1 MHYRWEIKTGSTW
14 YAGTDANIFLS
25 LRGDKAA
32 MQEIELNDPDDSN
45 DWEKGDVNHGTIDTA
60 DLGNL
65 QTGTL
70 KHDGGGAS
78 PDWTPE
84 YVRITNDED
93 GRVWLAAVN
102 VELTANQVQ
111 RLVFKVEDKGQYEQ
125 LERAK
130 KEAADKARREA
141 DEAASKAEEE
151 QADRELEEE
160 ERKARKAL
168 EAEKRKIEAEVRK
181 ARQQAELAKARAEI
195 EKLKA
200 GASGGGADGMPS
212 GFRTIELFGQISGQ
226 NVPLSQV
233 LTQQGGGV
241 AVVPGGAVLGG
252 ESPGEGVGYGGT
264 PGRWAEAS
272 GGQPPTAY
280 GQDAALGIVGFDG
293 ARAWPVP
300 ASTLAQIFGANW
312 RGSLS

>member
-1 MHYRWEIKTGSTW
+1 
-14 YAGTDANIFLS
+14 
-25 LRGDKAA
+25 
-32 MQEIELNDPDDSN
+32 MQEVELNDPDSNN
-45 DWEKGDVNHGTIDTA
+45 DWEKGDTNHGTIDTA

-93 GRVWLAAVN
+93 GRIWLAPVN
-102 VELTANQVQ
+102 TELKGNQVQ
-111 RLVFKVEDKGQYEQ
+111 RLVFKLEDKGQYEQ
-125 LERAK
+125 LERSK

-141 DEAASKAEEE
+141 DEASSKAEEE
-151 QADRELEEE
+151 EAARLAEDED
-160 ERKARKAL
+160 RKARIAL
-168 EAEKRKIEAEVRK
+168 AAEKRKIDMDLRRAKNE
-181 ARQQAELAKARAEI
+181 AELAKARAEI
-195 EKLKA
+195 DKLKA
-200 GASGGGADGMPS
+200 GAAAGAAGAGMPA
-212 GFRTIELFGQISGQ
+212 GFRTIELFGQLNGQ

-233 LTQQGGGV
+233 LSEQGGGFVVV
-241 AVVPGGAVLGG
+241 AGGSVLGG
-252 ESPGEGVGYGGT
+252 EAAGEGFGYGGT

-272 GGQPPTAY
+272 GGQPPTAF
-280 GQDAALGIVGFDG
+280 GQDATVGIVGFDG

-300 ASTLAQIFGANW
+300 AGTLAQIFGSNW

>member
-1 MHYRWEIKTGSTW
+1 LAGSRQRRADGKSGAAARVQGGGQRPVRAAR
-14 YAGTDANIFLS
+14 AGT
-25 LRGDKAA
+25 
-32 MQEIELNDPDDSN
+32 
-45 DWEKGDVNHGTIDTA
+45 
-60 DLGNL
+60 
-65 QTGTL
+65 
-70 KHDGGGAS
+70 
-78 PDWTPE
+78 
-84 YVRITNDED
+84 
-93 GRVWLAAVN
+93 
-102 VELTANQVQ
+102 
-111 RLVFKVEDKGQYEQ
+111 
-125 LERAK
+125 K

-160 ERKARKAL
+160 ERKTRKAL

-233 LTQQGGGV
+233 LTQQGGGF

-252 ESPGEGVGYGGT
+252 ESPGEGFGYGGM

-280 GQDAALGIVGFDG
+280 GQDAAMGIVGFDG